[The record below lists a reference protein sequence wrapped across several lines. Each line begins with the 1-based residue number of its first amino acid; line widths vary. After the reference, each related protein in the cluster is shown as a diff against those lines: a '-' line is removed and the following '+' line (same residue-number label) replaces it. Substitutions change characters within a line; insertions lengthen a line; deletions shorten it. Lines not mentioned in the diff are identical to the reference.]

1 MAFFNNNRST
11 LAAYAM
17 LPLAA
22 MVSTASFAQTWK
34 INLRDADLTAFIN
47 EVADIT
53 GKSFAVDPRVRGNV
67 TVISN
72 KALNKTEVYD
82 LFLGVLNVNGVV
94 AIPSGNTI
102 KLVPDSNVKSSGIPY
117 DARHRA
123 SGDQIVTR
131 VIWLD
136 NTNANDLIPALRPLM
151 PQFAHLS
158 AVAGTNAL
166 IVSDRASNI
175 YQLETIIRN
184 LDGTGQ
190 NDIEAVT
197 LQSSQAEEM
206 IGLLEAMSSTGASKD
221 PKGSRIRL
229 IADNR
234 TNRIII
240 KGDTATRK
248 RIRQMI
254 ETLDVPAADRLG
266 GLKVFR
272 LKYASAKNLSE
283 ILQGLVTGQ
292 AVSSNNNSA
301 NSNNNSTSNLLN
313 GTSDNQSLTANN
325 NTSSGIN
332 LNSNNNSNNQN
343 SISSFNANGVSIIAD
358 ATQNAL
364 VVKADPQLMR
374 EIESAIQQLDIRRQ
388 QVLIEAAIIEVEG
401 SDADQLGVQWALGD
415 ISSGIG
421 LINFDNFGS
430 SLKNIAAG
438 YLTGGA
444 AGAGSAVGAGT
455 SLVLGDY
462 REGSDGSRKLYG
474 AMIQALKEKTKS
486 NLLSTPSIVTMDNEE
501 AYIVVGENV
510 PFVTGSVSTGAAGV
524 ANPYTTIERK
534 DVGVTLKVV
543 PHIGDG
549 GSVRLEVEQEVSDV
563 KTNKGEAS
571 DLVTS
576 KRAIKTSILAEHGQT
591 IVLGGLI
598 SDNTQHGRQSVPGLG
613 SIPVLGKLF
622 SSEGKSNVKRNLLIF
637 IHPTIVGNSADVK
650 KMSQQ
655 RYNQLYSLQLA
666 LDTDGNFAKL
676 PESVEDIYQQR
687 IPVSK
692 GVAPAPVQPAP
703 VAQPQVTQPVV
714 TTPVAIEPPVK
725 RQTIAVPNGSRQTSS
740 NYHVLPTQPQS
751 TKKVTVAQSTHTMN
765 VKVNESVLVRE
776 IQQSVVQKIDQPMVV
791 AGLSRSFQLDE
802 ASASANR
809 MNDHKDEYRTIH
821 LNPENLLAFQKNQ
834 PFTQSTPS
842 CQNGNGYSLCYD

>member
-1 MAFFNNNRST
+1 MALFKNNRPIF
-11 LAAYAM
+11 AAYA
-17 LPLAA
+17 LAPLVA
-22 MVSTASFAQTWK
+22 MASTASYAQTWK

-53 GKSFAVDPRVRGNV
+53 GKNFAVDPRVRGNV

-72 KALNKTEVYD
+72 KALNKNEVYD

-94 AIPSGNTI
+94 AIPSGNAI

-123 SGDQIVTR
+123 SGDQVVTR
-131 VIWLD
+131 VIWLE

-158 AVAGTNAL
+158 AVGGTNAL

-197 LQSSQAEEM
+197 LQSSQATEM
-206 IGLLEAMSSTGASKD
+206 IGLLESMTSTGSAKD
-221 PKGSRIRL
+221 LKGARVRI

-240 KGDTATRK
+240 KGDTQTRK

-254 ETLDVPAADRLG
+254 ETLDTPSADRLG

-272 LKYASAKNLSE
+272 LKYASAKNLAE

-292 AVSSNNNSA
+292 AVSSSSNSSSSGSSSS
-301 NSNNNSTSNLLN
+301 SNN
-313 GTSDNQSLTANN
+313 ANN
-325 NTSSGIN
+325 NMMSNSNSEHSSSGSSTGIN
-332 LNSNNNSNNQN
+332 LNSGTNNNNQN
-343 SISSFNANGVSIIAD
+343 AISSFSANGVSIIAD
-358 ATQNAL
+358 TTQNSL
-364 VVKADPQLMR
+364 LVKADPQLMR

-401 SDADQLGVQWALGD
+401 SDTDQLGVQWALGD
-415 ISSGIG
+415 LNSGVG
-421 LINFDNFGS
+421 LINFDNIGS

-444 AGAGSAVGAGT
+444 AGAAGALGTGS
-455 SLVLGDY
+455 SLILGDY
-462 REGSDGSRKLYG
+462 KESADGSRKLYG
-474 AMIQALKEKTKS
+474 AMIQALKETTKS
-486 NLLSTPSIVTMDNEE
+486 NLLSTPSILTMDNEE

-510 PFVTGSVSTGAAGV
+510 PFVTGSVTTAGGT
-524 ANPYTTIERK
+524 ANPYTSIERK
-534 DVGVTLKVV
+534 DVGITLKVI
-543 PHIGDG
+543 PHIGEG

-563 KTNKGEAS
+563 KASKGQAQ

-576 KRAIKTSILAEHGQT
+576 KRAIKTAILAEHGQI

-598 SDNTQHGRQSVPGLG
+598 SDNTAYSRQSVPGLG
-613 SIPVLGKLF
+613 AIPGLGRLF
-622 SSEGKSNVKRNLLIF
+622 RSDGKSNTKRNLLIF
-637 IHPTIVGNSADVK
+637 IHPTIVGDAKEVRAL
-650 KMSQQ
+650 SQQ
-655 RYNQLYSLQLA
+655 RYSQLYSLQLA
-666 LDTDGNFAKL
+666 LDQDGNFAKL
-676 PESVEDIYQQR
+676 PENIEDVYQQR

-692 GVAPAPVQPAP
+692 LPVNAGQTIYQKVPSAT
-703 VAQPQVTQPVV
+703 VTQPATI
-714 TTPVAIEPPVK
+714 TTPVAIEPPIQRQSVTPARSVPQTEKKIEVK
-725 RQTIAVPNGSRQTSS
+725 PKAPVGKTE
-740 NYHVLPTQPQS
+740 
-751 TKKVTVAQSTHTMN
+751 KKTVMAAPKAQSNQLGVGGSAIPVTSYETIRLTPDNLHDYLGMT
-765 VKVNESVLVRE
+765 SVTKL
-776 IQQSVVQKIDQPMVV
+776 QADCS
-791 AGLSRSFQLDE
+791 
-802 ASASANR
+802 
-809 MNDHKDEYRTIH
+809 
-821 LNPENLLAFQKNQ
+821 
-834 PFTQSTPS
+834 
-842 CQNGNGYSLCYD
+842 NGAGYSICYDRKKSQ

>member
-1 MAFFNNNRST
+1 MALFNNNRPI
-11 LAAYAM
+11 LAAYA
-17 LPLAA
+17 LAPLVA
-22 MVSTASFAQTWK
+22 MVSTASYAQTWK

-53 GKSFAVDPRVRGNV
+53 GKNFAVDPRVRGNV

-72 KALNKTEVYD
+72 KPLNKNEVYD

-102 KLVPDSNVKSSGIPY
+102 KLVPDSNVKSSGVPY

-123 SGDQIVTR
+123 TGDQIVTR

-158 AVAGTNAL
+158 GVAGTNAL
-166 IVSDRASNI
+166 IISDRASNI

-206 IGLLEAMSSTGASKD
+206 IGLLDSMSSTGAAKD
-221 PKGSRIRL
+221 LKGARVRI

-234 TNRIII
+234 TNRIVI
-240 KGDTATRK
+240 KGDTASRK

-254 ETLDVPAADRLG
+254 EMLDVPSADRLG

-272 LKYASAKNLSE
+272 LKYASAKNLAE

-292 AVSSNNNSA
+292 AVSSNDATKGSSSSNSNSSMNSLMNNNSSS
-301 NSNNNSTSNLLN
+301 NSGSNNNT
-313 GTSDNQSLTANN
+313 G
-325 NTSSGIN
+325 SSIN
-332 LNSNNNSNNQN
+332 LNSNNSSNNQN
-343 SISSFNANGVSIIAD
+343 NITTFSSNGISIIAD

-374 EIESAIQQLDIRRQ
+374 EIESAIQQLDTRRQ

-401 SDADQLGVQWALGD
+401 NDADQLGVQWALGD

-421 LINFDNFGS
+421 VINFDNIGS
-430 SLKNIAAG
+430 SLSKIAAG
-438 YLTGGA
+438 AAAGGALGA
-444 AGAGSAVGAGT
+444 AGALGAGT

-462 REGSDGSRKLYG
+462 KEGSDGSRKLYG
-474 AMIQALKEKTKS
+474 AFIQALKENTKS

-510 PFVTGSVSTGAAGV
+510 PFVTGSVSTSSAGT

-543 PHIGDG
+543 PHIGEG

-563 KTNKGEAS
+563 KANKGQAS

-576 KRAIKTSILAEHGQT
+576 KRALKTSILAEHGQT

-598 SDNTQHGRQSVPGLG
+598 SDNTSYLRQAVPGLG
-613 SIPVLGKLF
+613 AIPGLGRLF
-622 SSEGKSNVKRNLLIF
+622 RSDGKTNTKRNLLVF
-637 IHPTIVGNSADVK
+637 IHPTIIGNSDEIRRLT
-650 KMSQQ
+650 QQ
-655 RYNQLYSLQLA
+655 RYSQLYSLQLA
-666 LDTDGNFAKL
+666 LDSDGSFAKL
-676 PESVEDIYQQR
+676 PEQVEDVYQQR
-687 IPVSK
+687 LPVSK
-692 GVAPAPVQPAP
+692 LSTNTTNKTYQTVPTAP
-703 VAQPQVTQPVV
+703 VAQSVPATKVV
-714 TTPVAIEPPVK
+714 TTPVAIEPAVK
-725 RQTIAVPNGSRQTSS
+725 RQTITVPNGVPA
-740 NYHVLPTQPQS
+740 N
-751 TKKVTVAQSTHTMN
+751 KN
-765 VKVNESVLVRE
+765 
-776 IQQSVVQKIDQPMVV
+776 IQ
-791 AGLSRSFQLDE
+791 
-802 ASASANR
+802 
-809 MNDHKDEYRTIH
+809 
-821 LNPENLLAFQKNQ
+821 
-834 PFTQSTPS
+834 
-842 CQNGNGYSLCYD
+842 